1 VPVAQPDVEFGADPP
16 AGDPTLDKALEQI
29 AVKKAA

>member
-1 VPVAQPDVEFGADPP
+1 VDGPDVEFGAEPPQTDPI
-16 AGDPTLDKALEQI
+16 LDKALETI